1 MKKLLSLTLFLCLLL
16 SLLSTAP
23 AVSAEQIV
31 ATEEDVILLAGSDFQ
46 VGNNDTTHVE
56 NLLEILSLHGLTRAD
71 GAMLVGDYTPNSRES
86 NTSSAG
92 IAALK
97 EVFRPVV
104 GENMIFTQ
112 GNHDHNDTVGLAK
125 DGNND
130 PASGKY
136 GVFVINENQRMEFN
150 YTYTYETT
158 KQAADDL
165 KVYLDDKA
173 EKGFT
178 KPIFVLNHIPLHWGN
193 RTIEQGVGAH
203 AELLVKVLNEAGAK
217 GLNIIYLYGHNHGS
231 GYDDSLGN
239 AAVYL
244 KKGDQI
250 EVCVSDPATAQK
262 KEHTTYTLNFT
273 YMNAGYIGYVNSPDP
288 DVDCALTMSVF
299 LIRGDEVI
307 ITRYDE
313 EINFTKN
320 KFGVHDLKS
329 PGKRIEKYSQEG
341 YHATPNTTRYAS
353 SRKVTATGDVAVD
366 PPRYSPVAEDEPD
379 EPTTTTQA
387 SVAHTTTV
395 PTPTATQLPSAT
407 VVPSAAETTE
417 TKIQHD
423 CVMPEDEAKATSAT
437 IGTSVSTP
445 TEKETDTS
453 VTPKK
458 PFPLGLILGIGG
470 GVIAIAAGVAV
481 IVLLKKKKA

>member
-1 MKKLLSLTLFLCLLL
+1 MKRIVILALSLAFLLSAF
-16 SLLSTAP
+16 
-23 AVSAEQIV
+23 AVSPVAAEQIV

-46 VGNNDTTHVE
+46 VSGNNTAHVE
-56 NLLEILSLHGLTRAD
+56 NLLEILALHGLTRAD
-71 GAMLVGDYTPNSRES
+71 GAFMVGDYTPNARET
-86 NTSSAG
+86 NTSSEG

-104 GENMIFTQ
+104 GENMLFTQ
-112 GNHDHNDTVGLAK
+112 GNHDHVDTIGLAK

-150 YTYTYETT
+150 FVYTYETT

-173 EKGFT
+173 AKGFT

-193 RTIEQGVGAH
+193 RTIEQGNGAH

-231 GYDDSLGN
+231 GYDDSMGN

-244 KKGDQI
+244 KKGDQM
-250 EVCVSDPATAQK
+250 EVCVSDLATAQK

-273 YMNAGYIGYVNSPDP
+273 YMNAGYIGAVNSPDS
-288 DVDCALTMSVF
+288 DVDTALTMSVF

-320 KFGVHDLKS
+320 KIGVHDLKS
-329 PGKRIEKYSQEG
+329 PGKWIEKYSKEG
-341 YHATPNTTRYAS
+341 YHAAPNTTRYAS
-353 SRKVTATGDVAVD
+353 SRKVTATSDVEVE
-366 PPRYSPVAEDEPD
+366 PPRYSPIEEEPEDTITAA
-379 EPTTTTQA
+379 PTTTTTTTTTTAKQSVQTTATTVADTPAATTVTSAA
-387 SVAHTTTV
+387 SVT
-395 PTPTATQLPSAT
+395 SAT
-407 VVPSAAETTE
+407 GATTE
-417 TKIQHD
+417 TKVAHD
-423 CVMPEDEAKATSAT
+423 CMMPEEDGGEVTVT
-437 IGTSVSTP
+437 IPETP
-445 TEKETDTS
+445 FS
-453 VTPKK
+453 LASL
-458 PFPLGLILGIGG
+458 FGLIG
-470 GVIAIAAGVAV
+470 GVILVVGGIV
-481 IVLLKKKKA
+481 IWFMLKRKK